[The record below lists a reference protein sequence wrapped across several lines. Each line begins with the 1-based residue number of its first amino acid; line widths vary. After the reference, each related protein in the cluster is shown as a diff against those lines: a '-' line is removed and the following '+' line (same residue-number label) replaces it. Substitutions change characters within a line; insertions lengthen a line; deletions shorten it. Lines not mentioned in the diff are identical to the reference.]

1 MEATEDEKEIE
12 RFETELEFVQCL
24 ASPAYIHWLAQNRYF
39 DDDSFLAY
47 LNYLQYWRTQ
57 EYAKFIVFP
66 HCLYF
71 LRLLQQESFR
81 EAMKRNDY
89 MLFVH
94 QQQVGCSQ
102 LLKSSAIYPHGPH
115 VLMIYSRATIGCSTP
130 P

>member
-94 QQQVGCSQ
+94 QQQGNYWMFNPTMTERVEIPTEANKMQ
-102 LLKSSAIYPHGPH
+102 N
-115 VLMIYSRATIGCSTP
+115 TN
-130 P
+130 